1 MTHVNMTGSVCMYPG
16 DSSSYSFILPAIRQ
30 QGAAR
35 GCLADCRTALGQDI
49 SAGWVADDFLACLAK
64 FPPFSLSKDGFVT
77 TADPALAKMVFN
89 SRAHSVGRAWPY
101 RLMPQVF
108 PDSDGILFL
117 GDDAWRMRHSALT
130 PLFTGSNVQRFA
142 RAMLRAAF
150 SVAHRNAVAC
160 AVAPTS
166 PTGPV
171 MSPAVPRRLGDG
183 TAYDLLAAT
192 RCVSKRVLLEWGL
205 GIAAD
210 SAEGA
215 ALGATLDSY
224 ARTVLE
230 VLPGSPLTKAL
241 SAYARSFSLRSE
253 LRRQVCAA
261 MDTAH

>member
-1 MTHVNMTGSVCMYPG
+1 M
-16 DSSSYSFILPAIRQ
+16 
-30 QGAAR
+30 
-35 GCLADCRTALGQDI
+35 
-49 SAGWVADDFLACLAK
+49 ADDFLACLAK

-215 ALGATLDSY
+215 ALGETLDSY